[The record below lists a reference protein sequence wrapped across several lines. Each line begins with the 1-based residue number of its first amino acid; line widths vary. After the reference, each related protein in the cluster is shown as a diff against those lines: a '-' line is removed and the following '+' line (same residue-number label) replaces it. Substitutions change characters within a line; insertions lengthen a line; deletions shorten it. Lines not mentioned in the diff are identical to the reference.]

1 VGRFLAILLGRFGMS
16 VDEAI
21 RHILNISSK
30 IYSPQIS
37 SFRRTM
43 SVVKGKDLFSSETL
57 REFANTLQMKYFE
70 RKQVPFQEIGD
81 VKCKTFVLSIKRQ
94 NDVVESLTAIIGL

>member
-1 VGRFLAILLGRFGMS
+1 MS

-21 RHILNISSK
+21 SHILAMASK

-43 SVVKGKDLFSSETL
+43 SVVKGKDLFSSEIL
-57 REFANTLQMKYFE
+57 REFANMLQMQYFE
-70 RKQVPFQEIGD
+70 RENVLFQEVGN